1 MKKTCR
7 YLSACT
13 LILSAGLFLAGCNS
27 SDDDNAP
34 FDDSGSSISP
44 PSVPTD
50 LRGVVYSSTAI
61 ELEWNAATDDGT
73 VVEYQIYRDDSLV
86 ATQSTLRFYENA
98 LPPSTTQTYRV
109 LAVDNEGNVS
119 DVAVIDM
126 TTLDDGPAISEANF
140 SVILPYAVSIA
151 NGDLFDDLREMVD
164 STDASWLTAADFDDI
179 TGLTL
184 IDQGDD
190 PTSDLYYF
198 YEYECE
204 FGGSYVFYKDN
215 WIQFG
220 GAFKGNY
227 DACQIE
233 SNIQSGDFS
242 RVASADKA
250 APYNQKLDSN
260 YNLTVQN
267 DVLGNQ
273 RNLTGN
279 LVVNDSQVEN
289 RFNFTEASYFEH
301 NLMWS
306 TIISDIFINV
316 YATDEDQL
324 LHYEI
329 PFSRTFDA
337 SFRVQ
342 GPQTGDEF
350 LTVAIQF
357 ETSDETELN
366 YQTGSLTVTAED
378 GSSMVMAADN
388 SDPDTFQLSFSQA
401 DSSTALTVPWSDD
414 YRLKCFQAPA
424 FDARFAACE

>member
-13 LILSAGLFLAGCNS
+13 LILSTGLFLAGCSS
-27 SDDDNAP
+27 SDDDKDP
-34 FDDSGSSISP
+34 LEDPGSSINP
-44 PSVPTD
+44 PSMPTD

-73 VVEYQIYRDDSLV
+73 VVEYQVYRDDSLV
-86 ATQSTLRFYENA
+86 ATQSTLRFYENTLSA
-98 LPPSTTQTYRV
+98 STTQTYRV

-119 DVAVIDM
+119 DAAVMDL
-126 TTLDDGPAISEANF
+126 TTLDDGPAISEANY
-140 SVILPYAVSIA
+140 SVILPYVVSIA
-151 NGDLFDDLREMVD
+151 NGDLFDDLRGMVD
-164 STDASWLTAADFDDI
+164 ATDAAWLTAADFDNI
-179 TGLTL
+179 AGLTL

-190 PTSDLYYF
+190 PASDLYYF

-204 FGGSYVFYKDN
+204 FGGSYIYYKDN

-220 GAFKGNY
+220 GDFKGSY
-227 DACQIE
+227 EACQIE
-233 SNIQSGDFS
+233 SNILSGDF
-242 RVASADKA
+242 RRIASADKA
-250 APYNQKLDSN
+250 PPYNQKLRSN

-267 DVLGNQ
+267 DVLGNE

-279 LVVNDSQVEN
+279 LVIDNSQVEN
-289 RFNFTEASYFEH
+289 RSSFTEASYFEH

-306 TIISDIFINV
+306 TTISDIVINV
-316 YATDEDQL
+316 YATDEEQL
-324 LHYEI
+324 LYFEV
-329 PFSRTFDA
+329 PFSRTFGA

-342 GPQTGDEF
+342 GPQTGDQL

-378 GSSMVMAADN
+378 GSNMVMAADN

-401 DSSTALTVPWSDD
+401 DSSAALTVPWSDD
-414 YRLKCFQAPA
+414 YRLKCFQAPE
-424 FDARFAACE
+424 FDAQFAACE